1 LDEEPKRSTDAV
13 AILLCPINST
23 AVEEGILNL
32 MASANL
38 DFVRSLYSAW
48 GRGDFSSA
56 EWADPEI
63 EFVIADGPARGS
75 WAGLAGM
82 AAGWRSWLSAW
93 EDLRIEVDEY
103 RELDN
108 ERVLVLAQG
117 FALGKTSALETARLQ
132 SQAASLFHMRGGKV
146 TKMVIYFDRHRAFSE
161 LGISREGGS

>member
-1 LDEEPKRSTDAV
+1 
-13 AILLCPINST
+13 
-23 AVEEGILNL
+23 

-38 DFVRSLYSAW
+38 DLVRSLYTTW

-75 WAGLAGM
+75 WTGLAGM

-93 EDLRIEVDEY
+93 EDLRVEVDEY
-103 RELDN
+103 RELHD
-108 ERVLVLAQG
+108 ERVLVLSQG
-117 FALGKTSALETARLQ
+117 FATGKTSGLETAHLR
-132 SQAASLFHMRGGKV
+132 SEAASLFHMRGGKV
-146 TKMVIYFDRHRAFSE
+146 TRMTIYFDRHRAFSE

>member
-1 LDEEPKRSTDAV
+1 MS
-13 AILLCPINST
+13 
-23 AVEEGILNL
+23 
-32 MASANL
+32 SANL
-38 DFVRSLYSAW
+38 DLVRSLYTAW

-56 EWADPEI
+56 ERADPDI

-75 WAGLAGM
+75 WTGLAGM

-93 EDLRIEVDEY
+93 EELRIEVDEY

-108 ERVLVLAQG
+108 ERVLVLSQG

-146 TKMVIYFDRHRAFSE
+146 TKMVSYVDRHRASSQP
-161 LGISREGGS
+161 GNAREGGS